1 MIGIVGSGAFGTA
14 LAVGYGKY
22 GRDVTLYCRSG
33 ETALQIE
40 KSRQNSGR
48 LPGIDLPGSVKAT
61 ADIETLRNCAAVLLC
76 LPMQSLR
83 GFLAE
88 NAARLDGLALISC
101 SKGIDLAT
109 LAGPT
114 AIMSLAC
121 PNSECG
127 VLTGPSF
134 AADIAAG
141 LPTALTLGFES
152 SAGESLQHL
161 LSTPSLR
168 LYRTTDIIGAELGG
182 ALKNVMAIAA
192 GLIMGAGLGESARAA
207 VVTRGHAEMVRLS
220 MALNARP
227 ETLAGLS
234 GLGDLVLTCTSLQS
248 RNLRFGMALGAGRVP
263 ESGQTVEGV
272 ATAKAAADLA
282 QKLAIDLPIATMV
295 AAVISKTISLDR
307 AIQTLMSRPLKQE

>member
-14 LAVGYGKY
+14 LSVGYGKY
-22 GRDVTLYCRSG
+22 GRDVTLYCRNG

-40 KSRQNSGR
+40 KSRQNSGH
-48 LPGIDLPGSVKAT
+48 LPGIDLPGSVKIT
-61 ADIETLRNCAAVLLC
+61 SDIKALRDCTAVLLC

-101 SKGIDLAT
+101 SKGIDLTT

-141 LPTALTLGFES
+141 LPTALTFGCKSL
-152 SAGESLQHL
+152 AGETLQHL

-227 ETLAGLS
+227 QTLAGLS
-234 GLGDLVLTCTSLQS
+234 GLGDLLLTCTSLQS

-263 ESGQTVEGV
+263 ESGQTVEGI
-272 ATAKAAADLA
+272 ATAKAAAHLA

-295 AAVISKTISLDR
+295 AAVISKTVSLDQ